1 MEPDGPRTEQL
12 REMAEPVE
20 ESRPYRFW
28 STDVVRASLAFIF
41 AFFLLIVI
49 FWGFRNAGG
58 SKEVWANTKELLEL
72 LLPAVTA
79 LLGSAVGFYFG
90 TQKLQ

>member
-1 MEPDGPRTEQL
+1 MDPDGPTIELQ
-12 REMAEPVE
+12 EIAEPE
-20 ESRPYRFW
+20 EVARPYRFW

-58 SKEVWANTKELLEL
+58 SKEVWANTKELLQL

-90 TQKLQ
+90 TQKVQ